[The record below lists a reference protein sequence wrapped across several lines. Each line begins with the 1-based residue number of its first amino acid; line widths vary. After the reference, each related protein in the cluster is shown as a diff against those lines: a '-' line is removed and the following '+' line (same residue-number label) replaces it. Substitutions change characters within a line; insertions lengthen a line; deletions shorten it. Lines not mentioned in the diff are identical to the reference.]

1 MNFVT
6 QQTTKNRRNLTQ
18 PRFNYKP
25 FEYPEAFEY
34 AKKQL
39 HSFWIPDECS
49 LTQDVIDWESKLT
62 EVEKS
67 VIAGVLKGFTQAEI
81 IIGDY
86 WTGVD
91 KWFPKPEISYMA
103 KAFSTFEGIH
113 GESYNLLSETLGI
126 DDFKAF
132 LADPAARERL
142 ENLIN
147 VRDNSSH
154 DIARSLAVFS
164 AFAEGVSLF
173 SSFAI
178 LMRFPAQNKMK
189 GVGNIIEYSSRDEN
203 LHSSAGIW
211 LFKEYCKENEEVKT
225 EKLER
230 EIYEAAEVCVEL
242 EEKFID
248 SIYSGES
255 LSGINPKDL
264 KNYIRARANLKLK
277 ELGYEREIEYDKQ
290 SAYNISSWF
299 DELAGLGRNHDFF
312 LTRSTEYSL
321 KAGNFDPNDLNL
333 DSLFE

>member
-1 MNFVT
+1 M
-6 QQTTKNRRNLTQ
+6 NLTQ
-18 PRFNYKP
+18 QPTKTKSDLRTPRFNYKP
-25 FEYPEAFEY
+25 FEYPKAFEY

-81 IIGDY
+81 VIGDY
-86 WTGVD
+86 WTQVD

-132 LADPAARERL
+132 LADPAARARL
-142 ENLIN
+142 DNLIDA
-147 VRDNSSH
+147 RDGGAG

-189 GVGNIIEYSSRDEN
+189 GIGNIIEYSSRDEN

-211 LFKEYCKENEEVKT
+211 LFKEYCEENPEVRTKDLEEQ
-225 EKLER
+225 
-230 EIYEAAEVCVEL
+230 IYEAALVCVDL

-248 SIYSGES
+248 SIYNGES
-255 LSGINPKDL
+255 LSGINPTDL

-277 ELGYEREIEYDKQ
+277 ELGYDLEVEYDKK

>member
-1 MNFVT
+1 MYFAQKTHEN
-6 QQTTKNRRNLTQ
+6 KRNLNV
-18 PRFNYKP
+18 PRFSYKP

-49 LTQDVIDWESKLT
+49 LTQDVIDWESNLT
-62 EVEKS
+62 EIEKS

-132 LADPAARERL
+132 LADPAAKARL
-142 ENLIN
+142 NNLIEA
-147 VRDNSSH
+147 RENSEH

-203 LHSSAGIW
+203 LHSNAGIW
-211 LFKEYCKENEEVKT
+211 LFNEYCAENPHVKT
-225 EKLER
+225 EKLEK
-230 EIYEAAEVCVEL
+230 EIYEAAVICVDL

-248 SIYSGES
+248 SIYNNES
-255 LSGINPKDL
+255 LSGINPTDL

-277 ELGYEREIEYDKQ
+277 ELGYETEIEYNKQ

-299 DELAGLGRNHDFF
+299 DDLAGLGRNHDFF